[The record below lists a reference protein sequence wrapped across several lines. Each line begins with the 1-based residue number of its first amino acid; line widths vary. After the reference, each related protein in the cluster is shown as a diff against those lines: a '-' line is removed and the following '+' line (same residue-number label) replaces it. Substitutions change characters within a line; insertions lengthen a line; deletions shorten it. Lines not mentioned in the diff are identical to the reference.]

1 MPRRLVE
8 EKWNSITHAVML
20 GFLLSTIFSNSVS
33 IVVYSVG
40 MSVAMVFSVLYHAI
54 EGIERKKQYRK
65 LDMMS
70 IHVAISASG
79 VSYILS
85 YGDPLLVVPV
95 VLVGLLGIMYVHVC
109 YGRSSFEKGVA
120 ISFVLFG
127 IATACFTVGGLFLT
141 GNLLNLLS
149 FVVGVLLYLTGLVF
163 YVKDIREWYHT
174 VWHLFVMA
182 GIVVHYCGL
191 E

>member
-1 MPRRLVE
+1 MPRSLVE

-20 GFLLSTIFSNSVS
+20 GFLLSTIFSNS
-33 IVVYSVG
+33 IPMIVYSVG
-40 MSVAMVFSVLYHAI
+40 MSLTMVFSVLYHAI
-54 EGIERKKQYRK
+54 EEVERKKQYRK

-79 VSYILS
+79 ASYILS
-85 YGDPLLVVPV
+85 YGDRLLIVPV
-95 VLVGLLGIMYVHVC
+95 VFVGLLGIMYVC
-109 YGRSSFEKGVA
+109 LRYGRARFEMGVA

-141 GNLLNLLS
+141 DNLSNLLS
-149 FVVGVLLYLTGLVF
+149 FVVGILLYLTGLVF